1 MSWKLLLIGGGL
13 GLMGCVEQT
22 GFADPPLVPSQ
33 IRSEATMPPAFGIS
47 TIPVRAFVTEAGAT
61 REVTGATCEL
71 TSPYSTASFAAPA
84 TVSVPDLGNQTPVVR
99 VRCAEGGRSGAVE
112 ARAELRTLGG
122 GGGWPMIGVSVGTGG
137 YSGVSVGGLWT
148 GGGNASAN
156 AWRAVYPDV
165 QVMMR

>member
-1 MSWKLLLIGGGL
+1 
-13 GLMGCVEQT
+13 
-22 GFADPPLVPSQ
+22 
-33 IRSEATMPPAFGIS
+33 MPPG
-47 TIPVRAFVTEAGAT
+47 
-61 REVTGATCEL
+61 EL

-156 AWRAVYPDV
+156 AWRGISGCSGDDEVI
-165 QVMMR
+165 

>member
-1 MSWKLLLIGGGL
+1 MSWKTLLICGL
-13 GLMGCVEQT
+13 GLAGCVEQT
-22 GFADPPLVPSQ
+22 GFADPPLVTSQ
-33 IRSEATMPPAFGIS
+33 IRSEASMPPAFGIS
-47 TIPVRAFVTEAGAT
+47 TVAVRALVTEAGAT
-61 REVTGATCEL
+61 REVAGAACEL

-99 VRCAEGGRSGAVE
+99 VRCAEGGRAGVVE
-112 ARAELRTLGG
+112 ARAELRPLGG
-122 GGGWPMIGVSVGTGG
+122 NTGGWPMIGVSVGTGG

-148 GGGNASAN
+148 GGGTASAN